1 MTTGQA
7 QSCLTQTSLAFVSHQ
22 SFAQWCPA
30 RDRPGS
36 SRHTYAEVFHDKL
49 HSFTRFRE
57 RKEEMTSLP
66 HRFRDISIKSV
77 RASII
82 CAKFGPSDRIA
93 ILPRRSG
100 LGFSES
106 SINSRFG
113 SSQEVFENLTG
124 RVGSGQEVF
133 KTAWIVSGQMST
145 TSSIFSPVGS
155 GHADP
160 TRPDPRGLPRSVNNP
175 CLLYTSPS
183 PRDKRQSRMP
193 SSA

>member
-7 QSCLTQTSLAFVSHQ
+7 QSCLTQTSVAFVSHQ

-113 SSQEVFENLTG
+113 SSQEVF
-124 RVGSGQEVF
+124 

-175 CLLYTSPS
+175 GLFQPFCRSWAKVFLV
-183 PRDKRQSRMP
+183 DVADGACEVFFQ
-193 SSA
+193 

>member
-124 RVGSGQEVF
+124 RVGSGRVRRFSKPHGSCRVRCRQPARF
-133 KTAWIVSGQMST
+133 FRRSGRVT
-145 TSSIFSPVGS
+145 L
-155 GHADP
+155 
-160 TRPDPRGLPRSVNNP
+160 TRPDPTREVCPE
-175 CLLYTSPS
+175 
-183 PRDKRQSRMP
+183 
-193 SSA
+193 A